1 MKIEF
6 SATAKSDLHSIRLF
20 IAEDNVRAA
29 ERVVLRILQSIRHL
43 AQFPEMGR
51 DWLDAGTRALN
62 IPGLPYRVH
71 YQIAGEIVEIVT
83 IVHTRRKFPA

>member
-6 SATAKSDLHSIRLF
+6 SATAKHDLRSIRHY
-20 IAEDNVRAA
+20 IAQDNEKAA

-43 AQFPEMGR
+43 GVFPELGR
-51 DWLDAGTRALN
+51 EWMTKGIRAIS

-71 YQIAGEIVEIVT
+71 YQQSGDIVEILT
-83 IVHTRRKFPA
+83 IVHTSRKQPE